1 MSRLLLP
8 HDGHP
13 RGGGGLPGRRGT
25 DGDGWR
31 ETPRAGNVLRPYP
44 VSQKRPDEE
53 PGRFLL
59 AGRWGVAQYGHKWGH
74 MEGERSMPY
83 VSVRELK
90 GQLSRILREVR
101 QEQREYPITYQGRVV
116 ACLTPVVSPS
126 QPVEEERIE
135 KALRSLGRLAEEIE
149 RRWPEHV
156 SATNAVRE
164 QRREL

>member
-1 MSRLLLP
+1 M
-8 HDGHP
+8 
-13 RGGGGLPGRRGT
+13 
-25 DGDGWR
+25 
-31 ETPRAGNVLRPYP
+31 
-44 VSQKRPDEE
+44 
-53 PGRFLL
+53 
-59 AGRWGVAQYGHKWGH
+59 AQYGHKWGH

-101 QEQREYPITYQGRVV
+101 QEQREYPITYRGRVAV
-116 ACLTPVVSPS
+116 RLTPVVSPS
-126 QPVEEERIE
+126 PPVEEERIE
-135 KALRSLGRLAEEIE
+135 KALRSLDRLAEEIG